1 MSQLASQDVHAGR
14 QAAASKQDMQWACFA
29 FFFFFFL
36 VSLPILV
43 SLQYSAI
50 DFLHNLWKLNYIWTL
65 SSQSRL
71 NLVEV
76 DNM

>member
-29 FFFFFFL
+29 FFFFL